1 MGDQTS
7 PLTLTAI
14 TDRTRAYIRDNF
26 LYMRPDWPLQ
36 DDDSLFEGG
45 VIDSIGVME
54 LIGFLQSEFGCA
66 VAEDEVT
73 ERNLGSIGAIA
84 RFVHAKRNADGV
96 RAA

>member
-1 MGDQTS
+1 MRDPTP

-14 TDRTRAYIRDNF
+14 TDRTRTYIRDTF

-36 DDDSLFEGG
+36 DDDPLFGSG

-54 LIGFLQSEFGCA
+54 LIGFLQSEFGCT
-66 VAEDEVT
+66 VAEDEIT

-84 RFVHAKRNADGV
+84 RFVHAKCKADGV
-96 RAA
+96 RAV